1 MAQDN
6 TIYEDI
12 QATVEQPRFYDIHA
26 TVEIPVVAGVDLDHS
41 KMNNLGFDECGHI
54 GFQREIN
61 SSHKI
66 NADFVESGDTN
77 KVVTQQEKEAWN
89 GKQDSI
95 SDLNEI
101 RQGAAAGSTA
111 LQSESDPTVPEW
123 AKQPTK
129 PTYTKEEVGLGNV
142 GNFKAVS
149 TVSNQGLTSQE
160 QANARENIGA
170 GTSNFNGEY
179 GSLSGKP
186 TKLSDFNNDVGFIVN
201 TVANLVNYYTKQESY
216 SKTEVNSLIGAIEQ
230 FHYEIYANT
239 SSIVTPASNVLY
251 LIGPTGSG
259 ADKYE
264 EYVYAN
270 NVLTK
275 IGDTTIDLSNYYN
288 KTESDNRFVQKET
301 GKQLSVENFTTALK
315 EKLEG
320 IEAGAQVNNFNE
332 TATYPDLT
340 AGRAIEVLSRTG
352 DEVSDETTGFLFRST
367 AGSTSIASNS
377 DAYISSLKGNTYRG
391 TNGVLRHFSADR
403 FIAVGFQAFDKD
415 DETHRLVG
423 YKIDSSG
430 NVVADADSTLVWI
443 YALQGVAGDNN
454 GYRITGTTTTP
465 KVAWSATEPQEGSAL
480 TVLSETTAL
489 SEKYLPPSIGWL
501 CISAPTAEISGMLVH
516 LCWSYSDWSQFDTEY
531 NRSQFAIEHQNE
543 WGCPKIVGCADEFL
557 KDTLSGAVTYI
568 RRIARIDLSQLQWTV
583 DSYQADD
590 GQGGTMTIET
600 GYKTTGLASLIKA
613 STPNIDSDTLK
624 KTVEEVETAISLTWS
639 VAADGTVSANCDTA
653 VVSASDIAQAGK
665 YLYYELASAVIIETS
680 MTMEYSA
687 SDMGT
692 EQFTGS
698 TIAPSAVSI
707 CYSPN
712 LIDTLRNLAGSGVTF
727 SAKGVSTSGV
737 YYGTRATASWNGA
750 ASLDIENGV
759 ANTIVATLQGDT
771 TLDLPDGGD
780 KPFRLQIEL
789 RQDSTGGRALAF
801 THNGVANKV
810 YNYNDTDFGLGTA
823 NQRCILSLLWN
834 GENWGFT
841 ATAFI
846 DEL

>member
-1 MAQDN
+1 M
-6 TIYEDI
+6 
-12 QATVEQPRFYDIHA
+12 
-26 TVEIPVVAGVDLDHS
+26 
-41 KMNNLGFDECGHI
+41 
-54 GFQREIN
+54 
-61 SSHKI
+61 
-66 NADFVESGDTN
+66 SGDASYN
-77 KVVTQQEKEAWN
+77 HGGMALIRAIEKLIKG
-89 GKQDSI
+89 GKGGI
-95 SDLNEI
+95 VI
-101 RQGAAAGSTA
+101 R
-111 LQSESDPTVPEW
+111 
-123 AKQPTK
+123 
-129 PTYTKEEVGLGNV
+129 
-142 GNFKAVS
+142 
-149 TVSNQGLTSQE
+149 
-160 QANARENIGA
+160 
-170 GTSNFNGEY
+170 
-179 GSLSGKP
+179 
-186 TKLSDFNNDVGFIVN
+186 
-201 TVANLVNYYTKQESY
+201 
-216 SKTEVNSLIGAIEQ
+216 SKTE
-230 FHYEIYANT
+230 
-239 SSIVTPASNVLY
+239 PASHDSIWAKLDENGNFVGIFVY
-251 LIGPTGSG
+251 GNSG
-259 ADKYE
+259 WQPIFDP
-264 EYVYAN
+264 
-270 NVLTK
+270 
-275 IGDTTIDLSNYYN
+275 S
-288 KTESDNRFVQKET
+288 
-301 GKQLSVENFTTALK
+301 
-315 EKLEG
+315 
-320 IEAGAQVNNFNE
+320 
-332 TATYPDLT
+332 ATYEGLT

-377 DAYISSLKGNTYRG
+377 DAYISSLKGNTSRG
-391 TNGVLRHFSADR
+391 TDGVLRHFSADR

-789 RQDSTGGRALAF
+789 RQDSTGGRSLAF